1 MLGRNFFIFGKIVLA
16 VSVLLLAADS
26 VMAYVGPGVDVTLIG
41 QFFTL
46 IGFAVAACSAV
57 LMYPIYAI
65 LRRIRGHRGNPTQIV
80 NQINIVNQ
88 VNQPTSPVEATPE
101 ETRVTSKPTDL

>member
-1 MLGRNFFIFGKIVLA
+1 MLGRNFSIFGKIVLA
-16 VSVLLLAADS
+16 FSVLLLAADS

-65 LRRIRGHRGNPTQIV
+65 LRRIRGRRGSQTPLPTPD
-80 NQINIVNQ
+80 Q
-88 VNQPTSPVEATPE
+88 VASPPLETAPE
-101 ETRVTSKPTDL
+101 ETRVTSPPTDL